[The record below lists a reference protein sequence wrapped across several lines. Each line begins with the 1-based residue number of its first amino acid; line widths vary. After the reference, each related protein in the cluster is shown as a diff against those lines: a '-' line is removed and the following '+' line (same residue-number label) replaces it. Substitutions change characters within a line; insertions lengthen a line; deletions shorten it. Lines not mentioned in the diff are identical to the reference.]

1 MIRSVRRKLDTQSPL
16 SAEPRDRVRDDVRIL
31 REIVSALCERVEI
44 LEAQALLARPLILA
58 RAQR

>member
-16 SAEPRDRVRDDVRIL
+16 SVEPRDRVRDDVRIL

-44 LEAQALLARPLILA
+44 LEAQALLTRPLILA
-58 RAQR
+58 RGQR